1 MCLISVFMISLKKV
15 AILDSVINDQQPA
28 LNGQIVAK
36 YDVINKK
43 IIQKIYMVM
52 ELQLQAS
59 LPQRKMKNGARN

>member
-1 MCLISVFMISLKKV
+1 MSNISIYDKPKKV
-15 AILDSVINDQQPA
+15 AILESIINNQQPA

-52 ELQLQAS
+52 ELQLQA
-59 LPQRKMKNGARN
+59 

>member
-1 MCLISVFMISLKKV
+1 MISLKKV

>member
-1 MCLISVFMISLKKV
+1 MSNISIYDKPKKV

>member
-1 MCLISVFMISLKKV
+1 MNNRRIKGS
-15 AILDSVINDQQPA
+15 A

-59 LPQRKMKNGARN
+59 LPQRKRTVQGINPLVNLAFPTDKSIL

>member
-1 MCLISVFMISLKKV
+1 VLENLGYVSNISIYDKPKKV
-15 AILDSVINDQQPA
+15 AILDSVINNQQPV

-52 ELQLQAS
+52 ELQLQA
-59 LPQRKMKNGARN
+59 

>member
-1 MCLISVFMISLKKV
+1 MCLISVLMISLKKV

>member
-1 MCLISVFMISLKKV
+1 MMLSVRNLGYVSNISIYDKPKKV
-15 AILDSVINDQQPA
+15 AILDSVINNQQPA

-52 ELQLQAS
+52 ELQLQA
-59 LPQRKMKNGARN
+59 